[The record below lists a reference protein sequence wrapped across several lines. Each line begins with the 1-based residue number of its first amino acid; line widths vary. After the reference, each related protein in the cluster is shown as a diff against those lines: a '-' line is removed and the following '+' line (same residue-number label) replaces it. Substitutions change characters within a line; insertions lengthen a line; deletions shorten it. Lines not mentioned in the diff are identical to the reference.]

1 MGRRLT
7 RSRGGERGLVPAVL
21 TEERHRDVLVTT
33 ILPVVAKDATAQF
46 SPVAVFVAGQP
57 GVGKSTFADVVHHAL
72 AHRGGAVR
80 ISSDDYKRAHPC
92 YPALLALDDRSA
104 GVRTRPDT
112 RRWQAE
118 VENYTRRHRLDAVI
132 ETALADPEEARTTFG
147 AYRRAGHRVELAVLA
162 VPEALSSLAVLHRY
176 LQQVRATGAGRY
188 VSAQNHDHCS
198 RQLPEVL
205 RIIETERLA
214 NLVTVIGANGVRY
227 LNRLAPNGSW
237 SRPPRAA
244 QAVGAERTRL
254 WTVTEAQRFRD
265 TLGHVG
271 EIARNAPGPARRTA
285 VAEDI
290 RHSLRWASPL
300 LRRGYADPAAPRHA
314 SWRRLPPTEHRRI
327 FTDLIV
333 PFHLGDPEPRRCP
346 VAVYV
351 VGQPGAG
358 KTAASIL
365 VLRAMRPGAVL
376 VSSEDF
382 RAFHPDYTRLLAE
395 RPRTAGALLRADYRG
410 WQNAAEEW
418 LRSRRADVVVEAA
431 PATGTDLLASASR
444 FQAAGYRVEVLVL
457 AVRAA
462 DSRQGTAHRFALGLE
477 QGLPSRFTT
486 PHGHDRCYRALTALA
501 ATLDRHPAA
510 HTVTV
515 TDRDVRAL
523 RNRQGGTA
531 ATLEGERQRPYTNA
545 EAARFAAVQRRLW
558 ASLPRHR
565 PELLEITALA
575 APLLPPGF
583 LLPGLAK
590 GAAEH
595 RLLPKQR

>member
-1 MGRRLT
+1 MT
-7 RSRGGERGLVPAVL
+7 RPRGGERGFVPAVL
-21 TEERHRDVLVTT
+21 TEERHRDLLVTT
-33 ILPVVAKDATAQF
+33 ILPAVAKEAIARI

-57 GVGKSTFADVVHHAL
+57 GVGKSTCADLVHHAL

-80 ISSDDYKRAHPC
+80 IGSDDYKRVHPC
-92 YPALLALDDRSA
+92 YPTLLAIDDRSA
-104 GVRTRPDT
+104 GVRTRPDA

-118 VENYTRRHRLDAVI
+118 VEDHTRRHRLNAVI
-132 ETALADPEEARTTFG
+132 ETALADPEEARTTVG

-176 LQQVRATGAGRY
+176 LQQVQATGTGRY

-198 RQLPEVL
+198 QELPDVL
-205 RIIETERLA
+205 RIIEAERLA
-214 NLVTVIGANGVRY
+214 NLVTVIGANGIRY
-227 LNRLAPNGSW
+227 LNHLDSEGSW

-244 QAVGAERTRL
+244 QALGAERTRP
-254 WTVTEAQRFRD
+254 WTVTEAQRFRTD
-265 TLGHVG
+265 LGRVE
-271 EIARNAPGPARRTA
+271 EIAGNTPGSSRRTA

-290 RHSLRWASPL
+290 RHSLRWAAPL
-300 LRRGYADPAAPRHA
+300 LRRSRVDPAAPRA
-314 SWRRLPPTEHRRI
+314 PGSPRLPPAEHQRI

-333 PFHLGDPEPRRCP
+333 PFHLGDPEPRRHP

-358 KTAASIL
+358 KTAASTQ
-365 VLRAMRPGAVL
+365 VLRAMRPGAVR
-376 VSSEDF
+376 VSSDDF
-382 RAFHPDYTRLLAE
+382 RAFHPDYTQLLA
-395 RPRTAGALLRADYRG
+395 RHPRTAGTLLRADYRA
-410 WQNAAEEW
+410 WQDAAEEW
-418 LRSRRADVVVEAA
+418 LRRRRADAVIEAA
-431 PATGTDLLASASR
+431 PATGTDLLTAASR
-444 FQAAGYRVEVLVL
+444 FHAAGYRVEMLVL

-477 QGLPSRFTT
+477 HGTPSRFTT
-486 PHGHDRCYRALTALA
+486 PHGHDRCYRALAALA
-501 ATLDRHPAA
+501 AVLDRHPAV

-531 ATLEGERQRPYTNA
+531 AVLEGERQRPYTNA
-545 EAARFAAVQRRLW
+545 EAHRFAAAQRRLW

-565 PELLEITALA
+565 SELSDITALA

-583 LLPGLAK
+583 PLRGLTK
-590 GAAEH
+590 GTTEH
-595 RLLPKQR
+595 RLPPAQP

>member
-1 MGRRLT
+1 MT
-7 RSRGGERGLVPAVL
+7 RPLRGERGFVPAVL
-21 TEERHRDVLVTT
+21 TEERHRDLLVTS
-33 ILPVVAKDATAQF
+33 ILPVVAKEATART

-57 GVGKSTFADVVHHAL
+57 GVGKSTFAESVHHAL

-80 ISSDDYKRAHPC
+80 IGSDDYKRAHPC
-92 YPALLALDDRSA
+92 YPALLAVDDRSA

-118 VENYTRRHRLDAVI
+118 VEHYTRRHRLNAVI
-132 ETALADPEEARTTFG
+132 ETALADPEDARTTIG

-176 LQQVRATGAGRY
+176 LQQVRATGTGRY
-188 VSAQNHDHCS
+188 VSAQNHDRCS
-198 RQLPEVL
+198 RELPETL

-214 NLVTVIGANGVRY
+214 NLVTVIGANGIRY

-244 QAVGAERTRL
+244 QAVAVERMRP
-254 WTVTEAQRFRD
+254 WTATESERFHGTVAR
-265 TLGHVG
+265 VG
-271 EIARNAPGPARRTA
+271 EIARNTPGAARRTA
-285 VAEDI
+285 VTEDL
-290 RHSLRWASPL
+290 RRSLRWATPL
-300 LRRGYADPAAPRHA
+300 LRQGGADPDAPQGAGRH
-314 SWRRLPPTEHRRI
+314 RLPAAEHRRI

-333 PFHLGDPEPRRCP
+333 PFHLGEPEPRRHP

-358 KTAASIL
+358 KTAASTL
-365 VLRAMRPGAVL
+365 VLRAMRPGAVR
-376 VSSEDF
+376 VSGEDF
-382 RAFHPDYTRLLAE
+382 RAFHPDYARLLAE
-395 RPRTAGALLRADYRG
+395 RPRTAGALLRADYRA

-418 LRSRRADVVVEAA
+418 LRNRRADVVMEAA
-431 PATGTDLLASASR
+431 PATGTDLLAAAS
-444 FQAAGYRVEVLVL
+444 QHHAAGYRVEMLLL

-477 QGLPSRFTT
+477 HGLPSRFTT
-486 PHGHDRCYRALTALA
+486 PHGHDRCYRALAAFA
-501 ATLDRHPAA
+501 ATLDRHPAVD
-510 HTVTV
+510 TVTV

-523 RNRQGGTA
+523 RNRQGGIA
-531 ATLEGERQRPYTNA
+531 AMLEAERQRSYTNV

-565 PELLEITALA
+565 AELSEITALA

-583 LLPGLAK
+583 PLRGLTNGTAGHHLLPTY
-590 GAAEH
+590 
-595 RLLPKQR
+595 R